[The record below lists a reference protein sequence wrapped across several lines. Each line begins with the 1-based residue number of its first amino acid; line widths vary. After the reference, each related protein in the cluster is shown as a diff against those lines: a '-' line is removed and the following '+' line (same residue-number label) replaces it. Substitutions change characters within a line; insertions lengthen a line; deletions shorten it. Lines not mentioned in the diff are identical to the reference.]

1 MCGICGFTWADPSLA
16 EKCTQVI
23 KHRGPDQSGI
33 FSAEGITLGHRR
45 LSIIDLSE
53 QGRQPMTNEDGT
65 LQLVFNGEIYNFL
78 ELRDLLE
85 NKGHR
90 FLSRSDSEVILHGY
104 EEWGEDVLQH
114 LRGMFAFALWDL
126 RQQRLLAGR
135 DRLGIKPFYYYHQG
149 GRLAFASEI
158 KGLLTLPDIPRRVNP
173 QALYDYLGYEFVPSP
188 QTMFEGI
195 SKLPPGHFLTLSS
208 RGLEVKP
215 YWDIRFS
222 EDWRSPEEAV
232 EALRALLRDTVRQHL
247 ISDVPLGVFL
257 SGGLDSSTLV
267 ALMRDLGVDPLRTF
281 SIGYPD
287 PSFSELPFAQMVA
300 ERFET
305 DHQVLMIPEI
315 TIQDLEDAVWHL
327 DEPMTDLS
335 ALPLYLVCREAKKH
349 VTVCLSGEGG
359 DEIFVGY
366 DRFKASKFDQYYRR
380 VPEWLREKV
389 LYPGVKRLPDQPQKK
404 GAINILKR
412 FMEGS
417 HLPLEG
423 GHLRWQYFI
432 SPDWENGLFQD
443 AFKARVS
450 TDPFRPVKACL
461 ERCASDDRLNREIY
475 LDLKMVMP
483 DSVLMKVDKM
493 SMAHALEI
501 RVPFLDHRVVE
512 FTATLPGSWKL
523 KGFETKAIFRKAL
536 EGWLPDRIVHRGKQG
551 YSLPIKNLLREGLKE
566 YMVGLLNES
575 PIIAETI
582 HLPYLNRLIREH
594 LDRMHNH
601 NHLLW
606 ALINL
611 AIWHRHFFPQR

>member
-1 MCGICGFTWADPSLA
+1 MCGICGFTWADASLA

-85 NKGHR
+85 KKGHR

-104 EEWGEDVLQH
+104 EEWGDDVLQQ

-195 SKLPPGHFLTLSS
+195 SKLPPGHFLTLSG

-305 DHQVLMIPEI
+305 DHQVLMIPEV

-443 AFKARVS
+443 AFKARIS
-450 TDPFRPVKACL
+450 ADPFRPVKACL

-536 EGWLPDRIVHRGKQG
+536 EGWLPDRVVHRGKQG
-551 YSLPIKNLLREGLKE
+551 YSLPIKNLLREGLKD
-566 YMVGLLNES
+566 YMLGLLNES

-594 LDRMHNH
+594 LDRVHNH